1 MENIEITEKNFTIYE
16 ELLHN
21 KDEEESVRIS
31 QLGLHVGGPIVGGL
45 LAEVLLKLTGT
56 LIPFGL
62 SAFVTVP
69 MMILGSTLYVRK
81 RIKCKRKMKEFKE
94 NYPKIDTTIEK
105 KELKEKLKEY
115 QNNLEEE
122 VLNIKEQ
129 QKYNEDMYF
138 TGSFEELSREEKL
151 EVLRIER
158 EKLVSSEEK
167 ELEKQKVYQKS
178 NDLKGFH
185 EA

>member
-1 MENIEITEKNFTIYE
+1 MAKNEVKEFNVYGNVYGVSLWRSGMGTIFEMLNNLEGNKENSE
-16 ELLHN
+16 
-21 KDEEESVRIS
+21 
-31 QLGLHVGGPIVGGL
+31 
-45 LAEVLLKLTGT
+45 
-56 LIPFGL
+56 
-62 SAFVTVP
+62 
-69 MMILGSTLYVRK
+69 
-81 RIKCKRKMKEFKE
+81 MKEFKE